1 MVFICVGIVHRDIKM
16 ENILLAESPNQSQIS
31 NNGDDYFIKLTDF
44 GLSIVKAGVGIKS
57 MMTDY
62 CGTVAYMRK

>member
-1 MVFICVGIVHRDIKM
+1 M
-16 ENILLAESPNQSQIS
+16 ENILLADSPNQSQIS
-31 NNGDDYFIKLTDF
+31 NNDDYFIKLTDF
-44 GLSIVKAGVGIKS
+44 GLSIVKEGVGINS

>member
-1 MVFICVGIVHRDIKM
+1 M

-31 NNGDDYFIKLTDF
+31 NNDDDYFIKLTDF